1 MKMMKMVMKMVM
13 LTSTLTT
20 LALPAATTT
29 VAAPTDMS
37 TPLLHLAPT
46 DGDTVG
52 LLWNAAERRY
62 SVMWDASSGCGWG
75 HASTADFLRY
85 TQHGCTGPDRQHGTM
100 SGSVAFGGDGRP
112 RMTYSMGEQIWLATA
127 PNASMAWFTQDS
139 ASTPALNLS
148 AAAAHGIAVLDI
160 RDPYMWSGA
169 DGRLNMLTGGGA
181 RARGGPG
188 GGRGGTGVGPAACE
202 RGSCYPEALLWESD
216 DAPRYTHWTFKGQVW
231 SAPADAARYSQIT
244 SCVDWFTLAAGG
256 GGGGA
261 EKQVFMFS
269 DFVLHRVRWLVGT
282 VVADPGADTVHLE
295 VEREGV
301 ADWGRLYASQSMTDA
316 TGTRRLMMGNIGHPH
331 FMAGHDMLPIPIVV
345 VGPNSSLPHRQV
357 QMVSLPREVS
367 LDARTGG
374 LVFRPARELA
384 AARRRP
390 FSVSAQSVRSDAAGI
405 PMGPAVG
412 SVREVRFTLREWV
425 SAAPGATCGIRLDA
439 GGICTLVV
447 GFTAGSVVVQ
457 SSCGAVGTPGKY
469 AALESCPRNAD
480 DAQTGSPLA
489 GYCYNITVP
498 TSTTPTS
505 SMASRST
512 PPSASATASAGLEQ
526 RDGRAPTATT
536 NATLTAIVDRSAVE
550 VFVPGFGVVISSG
563 VFVSAGTDA
572 ATLELYCDRGGAAVV
587 DATTWLLAVF

>member
-1 MKMMKMVMKMVM
+1 MLQCGKLVVTLRPFVWLAHGRLAGSGSTTTAFDAQCAPFQEMSAISLCATARFTDEIRIKRMMVMKMMKMVMKMVM

-231 SAPADAARYSQIT
+231 SAPADAAQLSNWSRRAPPSYSQ
-244 SCVDWFTLAAGG
+244 
-256 GGGGA
+256 
-261 EKQVFMFS
+261 
-269 DFVLHRVRWLVGT
+269 
-282 VVADPGADTVHLE
+282 DPK
-295 VEREGV
+295 
-301 ADWGRLYASQSMTDA
+301 
-316 TGTRRLMMGNIGHPH
+316 TRILLGN
-331 FMAGHDMLPIPIVV
+331 
-345 VGPNSSLPHRQV
+345 Q
-357 QMVSLPREVS
+357 
-367 LDARTGG
+367 
-374 LVFRPARELA
+374 
-384 AARRRP
+384 
-390 FSVSAQSVRSDAAGI
+390 
-405 PMGPAVG
+405 
-412 SVREVRFTLREWV
+412 
-425 SAAPGATCGIRLDA
+425 
-439 GGICTLVV
+439 
-447 GFTAGSVVVQ
+447 
-457 SSCGAVGTPGKY
+457 
-469 AALESCPRNAD
+469 
-480 DAQTGSPLA
+480 
-489 GYCYNITVP
+489 
-498 TSTTPTS
+498 
-505 SMASRST
+505 
-512 PPSASATASAGLEQ
+512 
-526 RDGRAPTATT
+526 
-536 NATLTAIVDRSAVE
+536 
-550 VFVPGFGVVISSG
+550 
-563 VFVSAGTDA
+563 
-572 ATLELYCDRGGAAVV
+572 
-587 DATTWLLAVF
+587 